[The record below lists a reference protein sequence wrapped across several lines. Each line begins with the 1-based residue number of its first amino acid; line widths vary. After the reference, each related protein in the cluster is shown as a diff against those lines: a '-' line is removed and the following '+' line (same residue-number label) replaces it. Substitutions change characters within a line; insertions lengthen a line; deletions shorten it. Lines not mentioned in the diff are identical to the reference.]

1 MSKTIFTV
9 TWQQQSFRFPCL
21 QTYALLMILVA
32 AVQQHRK
39 KKKESKKL
47 TQCHLRGRLRK
58 IMINVQA
65 SSDDNNIGSSGTDK
79 QQMGICVVGVKSPC
93 NVDSNSPK

>member
-39 KKKESKKL
+39 KERIQEVDPMPSERSFKK
-47 TQCHLRGRLRK
+47 
-58 IMINVQA
+58 
-65 SSDDNNIGSSGTDK
+65 NNDK
-79 QQMGICVVGVKSPC
+79 CTSILW
-93 NVDSNSPK
+93 